1 MRFGHCKNCW
11 WWEKIPSTIDVDDEH
26 STGMCWMQGTSDS
39 PCYSKPDSYCPDY
52 TNRLKTNKKF
62 GQTEWSRMMIICEGI
77 RKNYELQEKIQA
89 NGKNSFGFRTEFLLG
104 AVSFHK

>member
-52 TNRLKTNKKF
+52 N
-62 GQTEWSRMMIICEGI
+62 
-77 RKNYELQEKIQA
+77 
-89 NGKNSFGFRTEFLLG
+89 
-104 AVSFHK
+104 VS